1 MILLETLF
9 LFCIT
14 YYDIW
19 YIRWKNISIIYPNY
33 RDKTWQLLFLL
44 HAFSYLFMFLLQ
56 STPHDLIAFIIQQP
70 RKTIDKHK
78 TTETCLIHTLCFIIL
93 GILGDVD
100 YPSTNI
106 SLSSTTIIN
115 YIYLPPEFTNEVTL
129 ICFRCN
135 MHTLFKWKTYY
146 S

>member
-1 MILLETLF
+1 MV
-9 LFCIT
+9 
-14 YYDIW
+14 YDISDERTIQS
-19 YIRWKNISIIYPNY
+19 YIRTIVIKHGNFFFFFMLLAISSCFYS
-33 RDKTWQLLFLL
+33 TL
-44 HAFSYLFMFLLQ
+44 HHSHA
-56 STPHDLIAFIIQQP
+56 LISFIIQQP

-106 SLSSTTIIN
+106 SLSSTTTIH

-135 MHTLFKWKTYY
+135 MHTLFK
-146 S
+146 